1 MTALVPAYRLNWRTG
16 PEILLVVSVGTVSF
30 RPTLSAADAM
40 RSSAIGLAIK
50 SLAAMIAESQ
60 LLVLTLMTYLGQS
73 PVAWPINSE
82 IGDLGRVMAPTGDLF
97 RFLRYDI
104 KLEQPWLAEKLG
116 KNLSAE
122 FVAKLR
128 PMDNPANMQTLY
140 DTGPTRSCRPGQTR
154 RPDVCQ
160 GLSSGR

>member
-1 MTALVPAYRLNWRTG
+1 
-16 PEILLVVSVGTVSF
+16 
-30 RPTLSAADAM
+30 M

-50 SLAAMIAESQ
+50 SLAAVIAESQ

-82 IGDLGRVMAPTGDLF
+82 IGDRGRVTAPTRDLF

-104 KLEQPWLAEKLG
+104 KLEQPWLVEKRR
-116 KNLSAE
+116 KNFSAE

-140 DTGPTRSCRPGQTR
+140 GLGQCAAADQVKRDDLMFAKVRAAGAKTRTETAYQSAGTARPWCGMRAGNSDR
-154 RPDVCQ
+154 R
-160 GLSSGR
+160 RRRA